1 MEANRRPP
9 IHGMSSAWEASTSRC
24 LRRILDIHW
33 QDRVTN
39 TEVLEKA
46 DSLSMDVILCKR
58 RLRWLGH
65 VHRMED
71 GRIPKDV
78 LYVELA
84 MGTRPT
90 ERRYKQDIKLTGIYS
105 SSCGTIADDRSH

>member
-1 MEANRRPP
+1 
-9 IHGMSSAWEASTSRC
+9 
-24 LRRILDIHW
+24 
-33 QDRVTN
+33 
-39 TEVLEKA
+39 
-46 DSLSMDVILCKR
+46 MDVILCKR

-65 VHRMED
+65 AHRMED
-71 GRIPKDV
+71 GRILKDV

-90 ERRYKQDIKLTGIYS
+90 ERRQLRYKDVCKQDLKLTGIYS